1 MLNDYLYWAPRI
13 VLIAA
18 AFTFPV
24 LFFITAGYGRHA
36 SGKGFTVPA
45 KLGWVV
51 MESPSVFLF
60 ALGWVTNPSF
70 GAPMVTTLGLA
81 WLLHYVQRTFIFTA
95 LMRGPQKRMPFYVML
110 LAVFFN
116 LLNGPANGASLTER
130 SLDVWFFV
138 GLAVFLAGFVINV
151 HADHVLRNLRKPGET
166 GYAIPRGGLYGWISA
181 PNYFG
186 ELIEWLGFAIA
197 AQTLPAWAFFVF
209 TGANLIPRA
218 WSNHKWYREKFPDY
232 PAQRRALLPFIW

>member
-18 AFTFPV
+18 AFTFPA

-70 GAPMVTTLGLA
+70 GAPLVTVLGLA

-95 LMRGPQKRMPFYVML
+95 LMRGPQKRMPFYIMA

-116 LLNGPANGASLTER
+116 LLNGASNGASLVDR
-130 SLDVWFFV
+130 PLDLWVFV
-138 GLAVFLAGFVINV
+138 GLGMFLTGFVVNL

-166 GYAIPRGGLYGWISA
+166 GYLIPQGGLYGVVSA
-181 PNYFG
+181 PNYLG
-186 ELIEWLGFAIA
+186 ELFEWLGFAIA

-209 TGANLIPRA
+209 TAANLVPRA
-218 WSNHKWYREKFPDY
+218 WSNHKWYREKFADY
-232 PAQRRALLPFIW
+232 PKQRRALIPFVW